1 MRGGRDYI
9 HIERNEGH
17 HVLQSHRERGGEYGA
32 RAVCAGGA
40 CAVRLV
46 SVGGGAGAGVMSDV
60 SMSVKHQIQVAMD
73 VPA

>member
-1 MRGGRDYI
+1 MFRDYI

-17 HVLQSHRERGGEYGA
+17 HVLQSHRECGGEYGT
-32 RAVCAGGA
+32 RTVCAGGA

-46 SVGGGAGAGVMSDV
+46 SVGGGAGAGAMSDTF
-60 SMSVKHQIQVAMD
+60 MSVKHKIQVAMD